1 MNRLSFHRA
10 RFCMWTA
17 QLPLIAVKGV
27 RESVPYLV
35 FLSLAALIESA
46 GTDWD
51 QARQDNREQGPPV
64 G

>member
-1 MNRLSFHRA
+1 MRRCSRLALHRA
-10 RFCMWTA
+10 RCLIWTA

-35 FLSLAALIESA
+35 FLSLAALIESS

-51 QARQDNREQGPPV
+51 QARQDAKRE
-64 G
+64 